1 MKRTLLAAAVSV
13 TASILLAAAG
23 AKLLFEPQAQPA
35 IEQQPAEESAHPEE
49 NGYYIAGYEGMV
61 AVFRENDRDN
71 PVMVFENVYLHS
83 LPEYDRLK
91 LESGV
96 YAGNYTELASLLED
110 YIS

>member
-1 MKRTLLAAAVSV
+1 
-13 TASILLAAAG
+13 
-23 AKLLFEPQAQPA
+23 
-35 IEQQPAEESAHPEE
+35 
-49 NGYYIAGYEGMV
+49 MV
-61 AVFRENDRDN
+61 AVFRESDRDN

-96 YAGNYTELASLLED
+96 YAENYTELASLLED